1 MAGQRTPEGA
11 SAPAADSPSRDAK
24 FVIHLKIRVTDAKLP
39 GFLGFLREAVPF
51 YEAPGGIKIRLL
63 RNMDDPNALIEV
75 VEYADHGTYLRDQE
89 RVASDPQMQ
98 AYLERWREFLSGP
111 PEVIVY
117 QDIGEESPTG
127 G

>member
-1 MAGQRTPEGA
+1 MSGQRTPEGA
-11 SAPAADSPSRDAK
+11 ASPAADPPSRDAK
-24 FVIHLKIRVTDAKLP
+24 FVIHLNIRVTDTKLP
-39 GFLGFLREAVPF
+39 GFLRFLREAVPF

-75 VEYADHGTYLRDQE
+75 VEYVDHGTYLRDQE

-111 PEVIVY
+111 PEVTVY
-117 QDIGEESPTG
+117 QDISEEIPTG
-127 G
+127 V